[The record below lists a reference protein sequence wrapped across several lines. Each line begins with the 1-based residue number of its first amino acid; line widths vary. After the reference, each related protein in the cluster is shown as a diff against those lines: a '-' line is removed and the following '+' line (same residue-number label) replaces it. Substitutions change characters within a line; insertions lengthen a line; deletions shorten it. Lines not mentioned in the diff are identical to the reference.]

1 MYIKNCVEQFIAVAL
16 SNIVQH
22 QDLSPVSMK
31 KKTVKA
37 LSAFILLLSLHP
49 SAIAQQRVREAVMIK
64 RYAADTLTAFPTKAP
79 LFVKFITP
87 PDERTLARCSVV
99 KALTGR
105 HYIVQQL
112 PADST
117 LRKKIQYT
125 YTASPNYKAAD
136 ILLEQL
142 ESLQPGD
149 STEVQITY
157 SGEHFAA
164 PKVRTVY
171 TIDRYHAA
179 VVKLLQRDWPAL
191 IALSGV
197 TGANLVRHASPEVI
211 INTINPYVNRINV
224 ARQQFPAISGKS
236 ITVSVKEELFDTTD
250 IDLAGR
256 FLPSDL
262 QAKTNTAH
270 ATIMAT
276 LLAGAGNSGANGLGV
291 APGAKLTS
299 SSYAVLFPDPETYF
313 RSYGITVQN
322 HSYGI
327 GIEYNYDA
335 EAVAYDQQSYQA
347 DTLVHVFSAGNSGA
361 SVPTAGRYQ
370 GVGTFANFT
379 GNFKQAKNVLVIG
392 GTEANFQVATLAS
405 RGPAYDGRIKPE
417 IVAYGQDGTSG
428 AAALTSG
435 VVALL
440 QDAHRQLRGVAPSSA
455 LVRALLINSA
465 ALPAGKTPAYTYG
478 FGSLHAAAALTALT
492 TGRYRQGTVL
502 PGNTAAFDIPVPAGL
517 RQVKVTL
524 CWNDPAAGLNAPKA
538 LVNDLDMQAVTPDGN
553 TWQPWVLNPFPAAD
567 SLLQPAHRGVDSLNN
582 TEQISIDH
590 PAAGNLHIT
599 VKGKKVTTAQQSFY
613 IVYDFIREPSFAW
626 QNPVNGSMLAAAQP
640 TPLQWETT
648 YSGNGDLSYSIDSG
662 ATWTSIAQQVPLQ
675 QPFNWNV
682 PALFNKVWLKLT
694 LTDTSFVSP
703 PCYVA
708 PQLTLSTGFNCA
720 DSAMIFW
727 EQLPGAKGYQAYALS
742 QGVMTPYKQL
752 TDTFLFIP
760 KQSTAT
766 MYYAVSPI
774 APAGWEGLRSYASNY
789 ALQGVGCYVKALLAD
804 PTTDNQV
811 VLTLSLGSS
820 YLLKS
825 INWERRSPDGWT
837 QLGTQLTGSFMDYSF
852 IDQHPYEGV
861 VQYRVKLERQDGK
874 VIYSDVSSAN
884 ILLQHDILVFPNPV
898 ISQLIIL
905 DKNYRARQ
913 LVLTDMSGRIVMQR
927 TINDIQEYVG
937 VERLAPGVYNCSIFL
952 GSQRIYSRQIV
963 KQ

>member
-1 MYIKNCVEQFIAVAL
+1 MKN
-16 SNIVQH
+16 
-22 QDLSPVSMK
+22 
-31 KKTVKA
+31 KTVKA
-37 LSAFILLLSLHP
+37 LPALLLLLSLSP
-49 SAIAQQRVREAVMIK
+49 SAMAQQRTREAVMIK

-79 LFVKFITP
+79 LFVKFISP
-87 PDERTLARCSVV
+87 PEESLLSRCGVI

-105 HYIVQQL
+105 HYILRQL

-117 LRKKIQYT
+117 GRKKIQYS
-125 YTASPNYKAAD
+125 YIANANYKATD
-136 ILLEQL
+136 NLLKQL

-149 STEVQITY
+149 SAEVQLSY
-157 SGEHFAA
+157 SGEHFTA
-164 PKVRTVY
+164 PHVRTLY

-179 VVKLLQRDWPAL
+179 VVKLQQQDWPAL
-191 IALSGV
+191 IAMGNV

-224 ARQQFPAISGKS
+224 AQQQFPAIRGKS
-236 ITVSVKEELFDTTD
+236 VTVSVKEELFDTTD

-256 FLPSDL
+256 FLPSAL
-262 QAKTNTAH
+262 QAKTNNAH

-291 APGAKLTS
+291 APGARLTS
-299 SSYAVLFPDPETYF
+299 SSYAVLFPDPDTYY
-313 RSYGITVQN
+313 RSFGIALQN

-335 EAVAYDQQSYQA
+335 EAVAYDQQVQEA
-347 DTLVHVFSAGNSGA
+347 DTLTHVFSAGNSGA
-361 SVPTAGRYQ
+361 AIPTAGRYQ
-370 GVGTFANFT
+370 GVGTYANLT

-465 ALPAGKTPAYTYG
+465 VLPPGKGPAYTYG
-478 FGSLHAAAALTALT
+478 FGSLHAAAALTALSA
-492 TGRYRQGTVL
+492 GRYRQGTVL
-502 PGNTAAFDIPVPAGL
+502 PGNTTAFDIPVPAGL

-524 CWNDPAAGLNAPKA
+524 CWNDPAAVLNAPKA

-553 TWQPWVLNPFPAAD
+553 TWQPWVLNPFPAVD
-567 SLLQPAHRGVDSLNN
+567 SLLQPAHRGIDSLNN
-582 TEQISIDH
+582 TEQISIDR

-599 VKGKKVTTAQQSFY
+599 VKGKKVTTTNQPFY

-626 QNPVNGSMLAAAQP
+626 QNPVNGSMLTASQP

-648 YSGNGDLSYSIDSG
+648 YSGAGDLAYSVDSG
-662 ATWTSIAQQVPLQ
+662 ATWTNIAQQVPLQ
-675 QPFNWNV
+675 SPYNWNV
-682 PALFNKVWLKLT
+682 PALFSKVWLKLT
-694 LTDTSFVSP
+694 LTDTAFISP
-703 PCYVA
+703 PCYIA
-708 PQLTLSTGFNCA
+708 PQLTLSTGFNCS
-720 DSAMIFW
+720 DSAMVFW
-727 EQLPGAKGYQAYALS
+727 QQLPGVKGYQAYVLS

-760 KQSTAT
+760 KQSTAS
-766 MYYAVSPI
+766 MYYAISPI
-774 APAGWEGLRSYASNY
+774 APAGWEGPRSYASNY
-789 ALQGVGCYVKALLAD
+789 ALQGVGCYIKALLAD

-811 VLTLSLGSS
+811 VLTLSLGST
-820 YLLKS
+820 YMLKS
-825 INWERRSPDGWT
+825 INWERRSANGWT
-837 QLGTQLTGSFMDYSF
+837 QLGTQPAGTSTNYNFMD
-852 IDQHPYEGV
+852 QNPYEGV
-861 VQYRVKLERQDGK
+861 VQYRVRLERQDGK

-927 TINDIQEYVG
+927 TINDIQEYIG
-937 VERLAPGVYNCSIFL
+937 VDRLAPGVYNCSVFL
-952 GSQRIYSRQIV
+952 GNQRIYSRQIV